1 LGWFDKVPN
10 ITIKDVT
17 ERPEKIESG
26 SNMLTGVEPDLM
38 LRAVEIVL
46 NEKHEWGPPSGYLE
60 KCVSSKVVKIILG
73 YVGNT
78 A

>member
-1 LGWFDKVPN
+1 MGWFDKVPN

-17 ERPEKIESG
+17 ERPETIESG
-26 SNMLTGVEPDLM
+26 SNMLTGVQPDLM

-46 NEKHEWGPPSGYLE
+46 KEKHEWESPSKYLE
-60 KCVSSKVVKIILG
+60 KYASSKVVKIILG
-73 YVGNT
+73 YLRNT